1 MRHSQAIFEYE
12 TCKANIRE
20 KNLSP
25 GMMED
30 ERRECKANIE
40 EDYGGMDMFNF
51 QGKPQSVSIQ
61 TTYIELRNWEKE
73 PGLKGSPEWKY
84 LEQYLNKRDEVI
96 NVLINGGSV
105 SYGVGADK
113 KTLNMRPGK
122 YTSPILT
129 GTKQP
134 KVTAR
139 EIMKMVWED
148 LINAGND
155 TNFPQLA
162 NEVLFYELSP
172 NNTKNKER

>member
-1 MRHSQAIFEYE
+1 M
-12 TCKANIRE
+12 
-20 KNLSP
+20 
-25 GMMED
+25 
-30 ERRECKANIE
+30 
-40 EDYGGMDMFNF
+40 
-51 QGKPQSVSIQ
+51 
-61 TTYIELRNWEKE
+61 
-73 PGLKGSPEWKY
+73 
-84 LEQYLNKRDEVI
+84 
-96 NVLINGGSV
+96 INGGSV

-113 KTLNMRPGK
+113 KTLNMRPGEF
-122 YTSPILT
+122 TSNTNLT
-129 GTKQP
+129 GYSTRNTY